1 MARELREVV
10 YVDGL
15 RTAFGKAGPQGIF
28 WRTRADDMAVKVVRE
43 LLRRNPRIPPERIGD
58 VAFAAT
64 AQVGDQGLTLG
75 RDVALLAGIPQSVPG
90 FAVDRMCAGA
100 LTAVTAGAGEIA
112 MGAADVVLAG
122 GVEHMGHHPMGADV
136 DFNPRFVAERLVDA
150 SAVSMGATAE
160 NLHDRF
166 PHLTR
171 EDADRFAVRSQQ
183 KAAGAWSNGV
193 MRETVVPM
201 SVHTDEGWTV
211 ADRDQFLRPE
221 TTVEALAT
229 LRTPFRPGGRVTA
242 GNSAGLTDGATA
254 CFLAAEET
262 AEELGL
268 EPKMRLVGYAFAGVD
283 PELMGIGPIPAT
295 KRVLERAGLTMD
307 DVGLIELNEP
317 FAVQVLTWCDG
328 MGVDADDDRLNPY
341 GGAIAFGHPL
351 AATGVRLMAQLAYGF
366 RERPHARYGLTALCV
381 GMGMGAAVLW
391 ENLSRPSPA
400 ASRPAE
406 PASGSP
412 DAAGGTVASGAVF
425 ADTVPSAPAPPPAP
439 EERERKADAAD

>member
-15 RTAFGKAGPQGIF
+15 RTAFGRAGPKGFF

-43 LLRRNPRIPPERIGD
+43 LLRRSPELPPERIGD
-58 VAFAAT
+58 VVMAAT

-90 FAVDRMCAGA
+90 FALDRMCAGA

-122 GVEHMGHHPMGADV
+122 GVEHMGHHPMGAEVDV
-136 DFNPRFVAERLVDA
+136 NPRFVAERLIDQ
-150 SAVSMGATAE
+150 SAISMGATAE

-166 PHLTR
+166 PQITKK
-171 EDADRFAVRSQQ
+171 DADRFAVQSQAR
-183 KAAGAWSNGV
+183 AAAAWQNGV

-201 SVHTDEGWTV
+201 SVFTEEGWAV

-221 TTVEALAT
+221 TSLHALAE
-229 LRTPFRPGGRVTA
+229 LPTPFRAGGRVTA

-254 CFLAAEET
+254 ALIASEQAA
-262 AEELGL
+262 AELGL
-268 EPKMRLVGYAFAGVD
+268 EPKMRLVAFAFAGVE

-295 KRVLERAGLTMD
+295 RRVLQQAGLTIED
-307 DVGLIELNEP
+307 IDLIELNEP

-328 MGVDADDDRLNPY
+328 LGVAPDDERLNPY
-341 GGAIAFGHPL
+341 GGAIACGHPL
-351 AATGVRLMAQLAYGF
+351 AATGVRLMAQLAFGF
-366 RERPHARYGLTALCV
+366 AERPKARYGLTALCI

-391 ENLSRPSPA
+391 ENLR
-400 ASRPAE
+400 
-406 PASGSP
+406 G
-412 DAAGGTVASGAVF
+412 D
-425 ADTVPSAPAPPPAP
+425 
-439 EERERKADAAD
+439 